1 MGAMEKKIL
10 QQMKDSIENKN
21 NINNIYNE
29 IKKDIVINNKRESLI
44 SNRRQTTRSSNVK
57 QFLLKR
63 AVQKIIILIL

>member
-10 QQMKDSIENKN
+10 QQMKDSIENKD

-29 IKKDIVINNKRESLI
+29 IKKDIIKNKRESLI

>member
-1 MGAMEKKIL
+1 
-10 QQMKDSIENKN
+10 MKDSIENKD

>member
-10 QQMKDSIENKN
+10 QQMKDSIENKD